1 MANKNFT
8 TLFSESLDQSDLSA
22 KQQAV
27 LRASLE
33 LFSQKGFDRTSTRDI
48 ADRAAVSEGTV
59 YKQFKTK
66 DGILKAILEPFIH
79 QVLPKAVTEFI
90 VDMSQSTTPTI
101 DEFLEIAVKNRMQ
114 FALDNRQQ
122 LRILL
127 QEITRDA
134 NLVSLI
140 SKEAVNI
147 INSPLGN
154 FIRKYQEDGQ
164 LVDWPLQ
171 RIIQYIFGTVLT
183 YLLPKVLAGGELDID
198 KASKETVEFVMGGLK
213 PTK

>member
-79 QVLPKAVTEFI
+79 QVLPKAVTEFM
-90 VDMSQSTTPTI
+90 VDMAQNATPTI
-101 DEFLEIAVKNRMQ
+101 DEFLEKAVKNRMK

-127 QEITRDA
+127 QEITRNA

-140 SKEAVNI
+140 GKEAANI

-154 FIRKYQEDGQ
+154 VIRKYQEDGQ
-164 LVDWPLQ
+164 LVRWPLQ

-198 KASKETVEFVMGGLK
+198 QASKETVEFVMHGLK
-213 PTK
+213 PAK

>member
-1 MANKNFT
+1 M
-8 TLFSESLDQSDLSA
+8 
-22 KQQAV
+22 
-27 LRASLE
+27 E

-213 PTK
+213 RLNDLVLTK

>member
-213 PTK
+213 PAK

>member
-33 LFSQKGFDRTSTRDI
+33 LFSQKGFDRTRTRDI

-90 VDMSQSTTPTI
+90 IDMSQSTTPTI

>member
-114 FALDNRQQ
+114 FALDKRQQ

>member
-8 TLFSESLDQSDLSA
+8 TPFSESLDQSDLSA